1 MRVIKQ
7 NTLTYES
14 FHKSLPYLTKST
26 GPGGSFRFIN
36 MDTETEE
43 DRFIIKK
50 LKLILELKESIA
62 KSKTND
68 QVFTLFEELLKRI
81 INIRELNIFFQDDD
95 NKLLIPFSSVVSKGM
110 SSFINTQFEK
120 GILKEIFSAGKPKL
134 LLDSLVFNID
144 GSRAS
149 YLLIPLG
156 EENSDINGYS
166 TSKGILV
173 ISLASQY
180 QETSSEVTLIQLCL
194 KFVLDQLAFVN
205 KQIELKNKIDEL
217 QTYQSKLANDYK
229 LSAIGE
235 LTSGIVEEI
244 LSPLQVISSTTELI
258 RSDDSQV
265 DGEVFDTINTQVKKV
280 KKIINNL
287 LKFAGNNDVKSKVQP
302 CNINELINEFY
313 MLTVSS
319 LSNDKY
325 ECITDLEENLPPV
338 ITRPNYIYQLLTN
351 IFSMI
356 RSQKGNEGGIL
367 IQTKYR
373 DEKVEIKFL
382 TTDCEEDLKQENL
395 RNNKDINLKIIN
407 NIMAS
412 HEGELFIDSNDTN
425 GTIINLSFPI
435 KRNLGK

>member
-1 MRVIKQ
+1 
-7 NTLTYES
+7 
-14 FHKSLPYLTKST
+14 
-26 GPGGSFRFIN
+26 
-36 MDTETEE
+36 
-43 DRFIIKK
+43 
-50 LKLILELKESIA
+50 
-62 KSKTND
+62 
-68 QVFTLFEELLKRI
+68 
-81 INIRELNIFFQDDD
+81 
-95 NKLLIPFSSVVSKGM
+95 
-110 SSFINTQFEK
+110 
-120 GILKEIFSAGKPKL
+120 
-134 LLDSLVFNID
+134 
-144 GSRAS
+144 
-149 YLLIPLG
+149 
-156 EENSDINGYS
+156 
-166 TSKGILV
+166 
-173 ISLASQY
+173 
-180 QETSSEVTLIQLCL
+180 
-194 KFVLDQLAFVN
+194 
-205 KQIELKNKIDEL
+205 
-217 QTYQSKLANDYK
+217 KLANDYK